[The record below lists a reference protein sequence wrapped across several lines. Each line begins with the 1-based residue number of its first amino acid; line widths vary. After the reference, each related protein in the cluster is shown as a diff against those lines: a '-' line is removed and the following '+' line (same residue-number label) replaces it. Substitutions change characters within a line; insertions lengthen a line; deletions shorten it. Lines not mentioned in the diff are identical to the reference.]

1 MQVAERRSSIHTRR
15 SSTRPTYLPR
25 YSLRPS
31 LFSGIHASL
40 RAFFLRRAIVLRQS
54 RTLFPSSLSRC
65 TQGARA
71 TCCYASARARQEK
84 RSRRWRSATAEGR
97 DRVSCERDLLAWQD
111 TQEREP
117 LPRQWTTGEQLPVRP
132 WWFPRPSP
140 APPCRRYSLSHSIS
154 LALCLNQ
161 FILTRSFSLAHSLS
175 LSPPPILSL
184 SLPFSLSFSLSRSLA
199 LSLFLSLYV
208 CLSLSLSL
216 SLSLPTQPWRLNTN
230 AVVFFVPVCYTRG
243 LAVARDVQAGGDG
256 PRQGLPALVANGGGT
271 DWRCGPCE

>member
-140 APPCRRYSLSHSIS
+140 ASPCRRHSLSHSIS

-161 FILTRSFSLAHSLS
+161 FILTRSFSLAPLS
-175 LSPPPILSL
+175 LS
-184 SLPFSLSFSLSRSLA
+184 